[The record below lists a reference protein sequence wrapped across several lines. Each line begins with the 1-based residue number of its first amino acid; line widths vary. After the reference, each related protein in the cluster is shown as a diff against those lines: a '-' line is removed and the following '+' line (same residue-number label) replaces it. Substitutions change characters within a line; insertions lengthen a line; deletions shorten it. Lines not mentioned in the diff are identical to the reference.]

1 MEQWESEQEL
11 LKAQYRTMMT
21 RIKEI
26 RDEEK
31 RNATARANQRS
42 EELKDAMAREFKRY
56 QDAGMPKY
64 MMQDVIGTRDWSRWK
79 DFERRGMLKSAS
91 QIRSAAKEQR
101 ELANAHF
108 LWNDDY
114 TVLTIQR
121 GIDGAVLET
130 PVEVSNIRIQLR
142 VMTGGI
148 YKPYWAWNTDPDL
161 DREMS
166 KQYPYKWHGYVTAE
180 LDRAAEAGELIRK
193 TPESPWD

>member
-1 MEQWESEQEL
+1 MDQWESEQEL

-31 RNATARANQRS
+31 RNATARATQRS

-64 MMQDVIGTRDWSRWK
+64 MMQDVLGTRDWSRWK

-114 TVLTIQR
+114 TSVTVKRAPDGTVLPEPLLLNPGHIFL
-121 GIDGAVLET
+121 IT
-130 PVEVSNIRIQLR
+130 P
-142 VMTGGI
+142 
-148 YKPYWAWNTDPDL
+148 KYWYMEGVDQENVRLNMSYARQYRPEWMQML
-161 DREMS
+161 DAEIT
-166 KQYPYKWHGYVTAE
+166 KQF
-180 LDRAAEAGELIRK
+180 EAGNIDNLPPK
-193 TPESPWD
+193 P